1 MATAAAEQVP
11 KPQPATG
18 PLIVDLGKK
27 SRKNVKRLRDGK
39 GKLMNEV
46 QGVLSE
52 LRANGK
58 LSSDAQP
65 VLIIVRQRPRRR
77 GPALFR

>member
-1 MATAAAEQVP
+1 MATAAAEQVQ

-27 SRKNVKRLRDGK
+27 SRKNVKQLRNGR
-39 GKLMNEV
+39 GKLMDEV
-46 QGVLSE
+46 QSVLGE

-58 LSSDAQP
+58 LASDAQP
-65 VLIIVRQRPRRR
+65 VLIIVRQRPRRKM
-77 GPALFR
+77 PLFR